1 MSHSPDISVVLAPFQ
16 RVFTAPTWRKAQVLL
31 IGTVLARG
39 RRTVTAALR
48 QMGLREATNFSLYHH
63 VLNRA
68 RWSAL
73 QASHQLLVLLMRTF
87 VTLGGM
93 LTFVI
98 DEKLERRWGPCIKK
112 RGHDRDPLAS
122 SKQRSIATSGL
133 RWIVLALIITPPWT
147 QRSWALPV
155 LSVLAP
161 TPEVSQQ
168 LGLRHKTVA
177 RRARQMIL
185 VIRRWLPKVQITV
198 LGDQAYSVLELG
210 RACTRH
216 GVRLIAPLRLDAA
229 LYAPAPPRE
238 PGTNGRPRVKGERL
252 LRLEQ
257 VLTDVHT
264 AWQRVR
270 VQWYN
275 GRWRVLEVASA
286 TAVWYR
292 IGQPVLPIRWVLVR
306 DPKGKLEPRAYLST
320 SPCDRARAIVVAF
333 IKRWTLETTFE
344 ECHAHLGFETQRQWA
359 DQAIE
364 RMTPCLLGLYSLVT
378 LLAHAFYP
386 NGQLPFQA
394 TAWYAKSQAT
404 FADALAA
411 VRRHLWSVDGY
422 STSAQASDLVEIP
435 KAELERL
442 LYAVCYSH

>member
-1 MSHSPDISVVLAPFQ
+1 
-16 RVFTAPTWRKAQVLL
+16 
-31 IGTVLARG
+31 
-39 RRTVTAALR
+39 
-48 QMGLREATNFSLYHH
+48 
-63 VLNRA
+63 
-68 RWSAL
+68 
-73 QASHQLLVLLMRTF
+73 
-87 VTLGGM
+87 
-93 LTFVI
+93 
-98 DEKLERRWGPCIKK
+98 
-112 RGHDRDPLAS
+112 
-122 SKQRSIATSGL
+122 
-133 RWIVLALIITPPWT
+133 
-147 QRSWALPV
+147 
-155 LSVLAP
+155 
-161 TPEVSQQ
+161 
-168 LGLRHKTVA
+168 
-177 RRARQMIL
+177 
-185 VIRRWLPKVQITV
+185 
-198 LGDQAYSVLELG
+198 
-210 RACTRH
+210 
-216 GVRLIAPLRLDAA
+216 
-229 LYAPAPPRE
+229 
-238 PGTNGRPRVKGERL
+238 
-252 LRLEQ
+252 

-270 VQWYN
+270 WYN

-306 DPKGKLEPRAYLST
+306 DPKGKFEPRAYLST